1 MLGTDGTVHS
11 CGYLNSSGRDL
22 NCRRSYKLRGFVEQ
36 QKDHK
41 LKHNLLLAFVPPFSG
56 NVV

>member
-1 MLGTDGTVHS
+1 MLGTVYS
-11 CGYLNSSGRDL
+11 FCYLNSSGRDL
-22 NCRRSYKLRGFVEQ
+22 NYRRSYKLRGFVEK